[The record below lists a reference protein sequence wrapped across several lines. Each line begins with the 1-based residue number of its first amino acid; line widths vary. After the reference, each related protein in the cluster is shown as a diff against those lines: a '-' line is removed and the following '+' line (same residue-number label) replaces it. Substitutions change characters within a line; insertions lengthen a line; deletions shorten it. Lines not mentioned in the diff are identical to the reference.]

1 MVCSTTCSSV
11 LLLLTVHH
19 LVYQDGVLL
28 VVPLHTKNMSSF
40 GHVVGV
46 YLLHML
52 HVLCMVSCTYHRL
65 YRYVGT
71 WYMYM

>member
-11 LLLLTVHH
+11 LHVLTVHH

-28 VVPLHTKNMSSF
+28 VLPLHTKNMSSF

-52 HVLCMVSCTYHRL
+52 H
-65 YRYVGT
+65 GT
-71 WYMYM
+71 MHGIMYIP